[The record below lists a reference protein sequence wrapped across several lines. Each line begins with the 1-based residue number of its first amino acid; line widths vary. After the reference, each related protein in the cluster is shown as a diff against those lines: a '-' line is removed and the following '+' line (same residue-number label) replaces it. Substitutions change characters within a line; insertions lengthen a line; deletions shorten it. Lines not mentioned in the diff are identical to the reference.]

1 MALRAKRERFAIN
14 QARDRGSLEF
24 TSKKAKHEGS
34 VMSIATRGVVTIPP
48 TTTIK
53 GAAEAMTKH
62 GFRRLPVADAGTK
75 RLLGIIGSS
84 DIIDFLGGG
93 EKARLIIEKHR
104 GNFLAAIND
113 SVREIMVPDVLTLR
127 EDASL
132 YEALDLILDSR
143 VGGAVIVDD
152 AKKASAI
159 VTERDFVHLLAGKVT
174 GKKVEEYMTERVI
187 VANPNTTLGEATR
200 TMVRNSFRRLPVIA
214 DAKLV
219 GMLTTR
225 HIIEFIGKNHVF
237 SKAAGRLEAVLNTR
251 IGRIMKK
258 RAPTLAPGA
267 DIGEA
272 AGIIK
277 ETGMGT
283 VCIVD
288 GGELRGIL
296 TERDIAES
304 LRD

>member
-1 MALRAKRERFAIN
+1 MAMKSKRERFAIN

-24 TSKKAKHEGS
+24 GSKKVKHEGS
-34 VMSIATRGVVTIPP
+34 VMSIATRGVVTVPP

-113 SVREIMVPDVLTLR
+113 SVREIMVPEVLTVG
-127 EDASL
+127 EGASL
-132 YEALDLILDSR
+132 DDALGLILDSR
-143 VGGAVIVDD
+143 VGGVVIVDD
-152 AKKASAI
+152 SRRATAI
-159 VTERDFVHLLAGKVT
+159 VTERDFVNLIAGKAT
-174 GKKVEEYMTERVI
+174 GKKVDDYMTKRVI

-200 TMVRNSFRRLPVIA
+200 TMVRNSFRRLPVVA
-214 DAKLV
+214 DDELV

-237 SKAAGRLEAVLNTR
+237 SKGARWEAVLNTR

-258 RAPTLAPGA
+258 RVSTLAPGS
-267 DIGEA
+267 DLGDA
-272 AGIIK
+272 AGLIK

-283 VCIVD
+283 VCIVE
-288 GGELRGIL
+288 GGELTGIL
-296 TERDIAES
+296 TERDITES
-304 LRD
+304 LRA